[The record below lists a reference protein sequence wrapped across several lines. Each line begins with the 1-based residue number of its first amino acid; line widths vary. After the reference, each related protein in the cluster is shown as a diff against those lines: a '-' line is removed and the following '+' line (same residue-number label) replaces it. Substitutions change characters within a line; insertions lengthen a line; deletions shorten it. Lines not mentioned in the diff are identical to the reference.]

1 MTETIS
7 DFELSLSPGYAP
19 KLRDASLD
27 WLNCGINYEIG
38 DSVPGAASTTSDLR
52 LSADGARPVV
62 DYTHDVRN
70 ATRRSHWTRLY

>member
-7 DFELSLSPGYAP
+7 DFELSLSLGYAP
-19 KLRDASLD
+19 KLRDAIMD
-27 WLNCGINYEIG
+27 WLNCDIE
-38 DSVPGAASTTSDLR
+38 ASTINHLR